1 MKIFESNPWFSSLP
15 PADAESLL
23 AEATLLRLTPGDM
36 AFEQGEAVD
45 SRPQHAFFGV
55 LSGML
60 KASVLDTNG
69 KETILS
75 IIEPGNWFGEVA
87 LLDPMPRFHSLIAV
101 QDTELLAVSQ
111 QHFHALMQRASFA
124 AAVARQVAMRQR
136 LLYELMTDWALYPV
150 RERLARR
157 LAMLARGDLSQS
169 EDGHRSLRTSQEVL
183 AMLLGVSRPTLNKE
197 LNALVDE
204 GAIKLLYGRIEI
216 IDFEALLRCGQRSTP
231 PDAG

>member
-15 PADAESLL
+15 AADAESLL
-23 AEATLLRLTPGDM
+23 AESSLLRLKPGDM
-36 AFEQGEAVD
+36 AFEQGSAVEA
-45 SRPQHAFFGV
+45 RPQHAFFGV

-60 KASVLDTNG
+60 KASVLDPNG

-87 LLDPMPRFHSLIAV
+87 LLDPTPRFHSVIAV
-101 QDTELLAVSQ
+101 QNTELRAVSQ
-111 QHFHALMQRASFA
+111 QHFHALMQRAGFA
-124 AAVARQVAMRQR
+124 AAVARQMAMRQR

-150 RERLARR
+150 RARLARR
-157 LAMLARGDLSQS
+157 LAMLARGDLSQT
-169 EDGHRSLRTSQEVL
+169 EDGHRCLRTSQEVL

-204 GAIKLLYGRIEI
+204 GAIKLLYGRIEV
-216 IDFEALLRCGQRSTP
+216 IDFDALLRCGQRSPAAT
-231 PDAG
+231 

>member
-15 PADAESLL
+15 AADAGSLL
-23 AEATLLRLTPGDM
+23 SEGTLLRLSPGDM

-55 LSGML
+55 VSGML
-60 KASVLDTNG
+60 KASVLDPSG

-87 LLDPMPRFHSLIAV
+87 LLDPSPRFHSVIAV
-101 QDTELLAVSQ
+101 QDTEMLAVSQ
-111 QHFHALMQRASFA
+111 HHFHTLMQRASFA
-124 AAVARQVAMRQR
+124 GAVARQLSMRQR
-136 LLYELMTDWALYPV
+136 LLYELMSDWALYPV

-157 LAMLARGDLSQS
+157 LVMLSRGDLSQTQ
-169 EDGHRSLRTSQEVL
+169 DGHRSLRTSQEVL

-204 GAIKLLYGRIEI
+204 GAIKLLYGRIEVV
-216 IDFEALLRCGQRSTP
+216 DFEALVRCGQSRSGNTEV
-231 PDAG
+231 

>member
-1 MKIFESNPWFSSLP
+1 MIKIFESNPWFASLP
-15 PADAESLL
+15 GDDAQSLL
-23 AEATLLRLTPGDM
+23 AEGVLLRLSPGDM

-55 LSGML
+55 VSGML
-60 KASVLDTNG
+60 KASVLDPNG

-111 QHFHALMQRASFA
+111 AHFHLLMQRASFA
-124 AAVARQVAMRQR
+124 AAVARQMAMRQR
-136 LLYELMTDWALYPV
+136 LLYSLMTDWALYPV

-157 LAMLARGDLSQS
+157 LVMLARGDLSQA

-216 IDFEALLRCGQRSTP
+216 VNIETLTRCGQRSP
-231 PDAG
+231 NSDA